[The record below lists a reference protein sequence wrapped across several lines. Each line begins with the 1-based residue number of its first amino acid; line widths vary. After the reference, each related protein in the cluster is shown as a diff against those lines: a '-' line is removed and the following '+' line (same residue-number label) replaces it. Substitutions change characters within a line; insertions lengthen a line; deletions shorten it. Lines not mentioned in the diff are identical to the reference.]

1 MAQIL
6 CKECGA
12 ANDSDTRFCVR
23 CDAYLAWE
31 DDARPDTPQES
42 PATEIPERQPDVPV
56 TAADDTQRTPAPRA
70 DGAARPPQL
79 TLLTTMA
86 ILEAESGA
94 QIDIEVRNRSPIVDA
109 FRADLI
115 APPRWLT
122 VAPAEVRVLPDESG
136 LLPVAFAIR
145 PGAQVVTQTV
155 DVVIRVSSLRD
166 TDQFAEASISLQ
178 IPPSGPPVAIKVQP
192 SVVRLV
198 DQTEGRV
205 QVLLD
210 NTRSNYPRE
219 ITLAGSDDEAALEF
233 MFSAPR
239 LEVAAGRVGEVDV
252 HFRALEIAEGTT
264 QTRTASITAT
274 DGQNTT
280 TASLTVN
287 QARSAVLPLHLRL
300 EPSVARTKGRRD
312 VQLRLVID
320 NRDGRRDRLVNLE
333 GRDPE
338 GAMRFWFERP
348 THAIPAGAAVNVP
361 VRVSATGPIT
371 AAQIRRPF
379 SVVAVENGREV
390 ETSGT
395 LEQIKGS
402 NWAPAVVIAG
412 ATVLTAIALGTGWV
426 LWRSQSAST
435 APDPPRHPAAAAPH
449 EEKPSHL
456 DIGVADPSGTPDVT
470 ETPDP
475 PLSLPGTNAQGFIDY
490 PEASCD
496 PGSSP
501 AALARTTKSVLVVC
515 RAGPGDFYYR
525 GVRLSDRASIEL
537 GDAVRS
543 SDGFD
548 VTNPADGTRYQIRP
562 HRLTIIT
569 PSGKALIEDMVDYA
583 SI

>member
-86 ILEAESGA
+86 TLEAESGA

-166 TDQFAEASISLQ
+166 TDQFAEAGISLQ

-239 LEVAAGRVGEVDV
+239 LEVAAGQVGEVDV

-379 SVVAVENGREV
+379 SVVAAENGREV

-402 NWAPAVVIAG
+402 NWARAVVIAG

-449 EEKPSHL
+449 EQKPSHL
-456 DIGVADPSGTPDVT
+456 DIGVPDPSGTPDVT